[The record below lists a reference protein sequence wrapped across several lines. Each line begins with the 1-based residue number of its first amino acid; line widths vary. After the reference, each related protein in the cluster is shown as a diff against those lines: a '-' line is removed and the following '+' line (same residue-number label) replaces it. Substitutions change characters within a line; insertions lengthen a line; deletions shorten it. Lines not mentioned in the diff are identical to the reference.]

1 MGEFISGWV
10 CETGRGGKRGQ
21 TVQNQ
26 AALYWHKANL
36 LSGWWWWWWWNLLQQ
51 PDWCLSQ
58 WIWLISLVHRNIK
71 SIYELTEVWQALV
84 KLNSGIETWLAAVEY
99 FILLTKH
106 VEVLFLTD
114 STRSQTFTSSHC
126 SSSLNNITFFSP
138 LCLQALSQRDAP
150 HRNFFFFD
158 GRKGNGVVDYFG
170 PNWTCQATPAYRQT
184 SVCPVW
190 LFMAAL
196 VLLVQFLF
204 FLSFFFFT
212 VGSISPQ
219 NLIQEQPEV
228 FLFFLHLLI
237 KHCVVK
243 CFSFSCLLFIKS
255 STKLY
260 WWFSFLC
267 CWGHFKVQTWAAV
280 FQWERNHTQ
289 ARFRADISVV
299 YLKGRD
305 NQQHMMSCRV
315 YDCIWS

>member
-1 MGEFISGWV
+1 MLPVCFCFFYLKTFQIGAVKIRNLFFFLGWAQGN
-10 CETGRGGKRGQ
+10 TNGRVHFRVSVLDRPGGRGQ

-36 LSGWWWWWWWNLLQQ
+36 LSGWWWWWNLLQQ

-84 KLNSGIETWLAAVEY
+84 KLNPGIETWLAAVEY
-99 FILLTKH
+99 FILPTKH
-106 VEVLFLTD
+106 VEVLFLAD
-114 STRSQTFTSSHC
+114 STRGRTFASSHC

-204 FLSFFFFT
+204 FLFIFFT

-219 NLIQEQPEV
+219 NLIHEQQED
-228 FLFFLHLLI
+228 FLFFYI
-237 KHCVVK
+237 C
-243 CFSFSCLLFIKS
+243 
-255 STKLY
+255 
-260 WWFSFLC
+260 
-267 CWGHFKVQTWAAV
+267 
-280 FQWERNHTQ
+280 
-289 ARFRADISVV
+289 
-299 YLKGRD
+299 
-305 NQQHMMSCRV
+305 
-315 YDCIWS
+315 